1 MRTYKYLAK
10 SDASKPGIHN
20 KESAAF
26 IDTNKNIQ
34 RAYTDY
40 YLPLSTQM
48 HDLRIKGQNLAQW
61 DEEFII
67 NEYAHHLLNPDVLML
82 FEILDFNPSMIFEN
96 RQLLDADLLYPI
108 AWGYLRPVGTA
119 HIHMSR
125 TRIQLYKHKFKYDE
139 DIKMKKPFDH
149 RTPNVLLEFNW
160 PKKIHYPS
168 FLEIELSFTPKS
180 DIIINRFH
188 ISRAPW
194 ERELGLE
201 SYERI
206 ESKLTKQSARQETLD
221 NDPIAKKQLLKR
233 WEKFLEFPSE
243 LPDLKIWK
251 FDTEALGSFKLKFSQ
266 KGKYLAVSCT
276 QATSKTVIKVFDIEN
291 GELKIVLRGHH
302 DLIHDLQWSYND
314 QYLLSASADYS
325 CKVWNLTQKEID
337 YADKLNYTEN
347 DVMYYLTALLHP
359 SYVYAAQ
366 FFPDTSYE
374 RDSRLIIATACY
386 DRKVRMWQVDVAG
399 DGSYISHQQLFELNI
414 LESPNMK
421 IGGPVGIYEQEQLE
435 DEALELIVHPNK
447 LTSNTMA
454 GGTSLLRG
462 GLTLQNTNNTTYYGL

>member
-1 MRTYKYLAK
+1 
-10 SDASKPGIHN
+10 
-20 KESAAF
+20 
-26 IDTNKNIQ
+26 
-34 RAYTDY
+34 
-40 YLPLSTQM
+40 
-48 HDLRIKGQNLAQW
+48 
-61 DEEFII
+61 
-67 NEYAHHLLNPDVLML
+67 
-82 FEILDFNPSMIFEN
+82 
-96 RQLLDADLLYPI
+96 
-108 AWGYLRPVGTA
+108 
-119 HIHMSR
+119 MSR

-314 QYLLSASADYS
+314 
-325 CKVWNLTQKEID
+325 
-337 YADKLNYTEN
+337 
-347 DVMYYLTALLHP
+347 
-359 SYVYAAQ
+359 
-366 FFPDTSYE
+366 
-374 RDSRLIIATACY
+374 
-386 DRKVRMWQVDVAG
+386 
-399 DGSYISHQQLFELNI
+399 
-414 LESPNMK
+414 
-421 IGGPVGIYEQEQLE
+421 
-435 DEALELIVHPNK
+435 
-447 LTSNTMA
+447 
-454 GGTSLLRG
+454 
-462 GLTLQNTNNTTYYGL
+462 